1 MKSEKEIEINEEL
14 IVKYLSGEATPEEA
28 LALHDWRTTPEHKL
42 QFEQLESTWTAA
54 HPAKKASFN
63 KQAAWNKLNN
73 NIEEASSKRNQEKGR
88 VIFFGLSNHVLKIA
102 ASFLILVAAGIF
114 TYIKLSETELK
125 NITTLA
131 ESETVSLIDNST
143 VTLYRNTHFDYPVE
157 FKKDT
162 REVKLVKG
170 EAFFKIAHDKS
181 KPFIVHTAIAD
192 IKVIGTEF
200 NVTVND
206 NQAEVSVKE
215 GKVLVYT
222 SNDSIYL
229 TKGLTG
235 SIKTGK
241 DIVVDNNAK
250 SNDWGYATRKL
261 VFKDAP
267 LKAVIKDIEKA
278 YPCSISVSNE
288 TINNCHLT
296 ATFDNDSIEKI
307 VNLIA
312 EILNLTVKRN
322 DRVFMLE
329 GEGCP

>member
-1 MKSEKEIEINEEL
+1 MEINEEL

-28 LALHDWRTTPEHKL
+28 LALHDWLTTPENKL
-42 QFEQLESTWTAA
+42 QFEQLESTWTAT
-54 HPAKKASFN
+54 HPVKKASFN
-63 KQAAWNKLNN
+63 KQTAWRKLDLNTATT
-73 NIEEASSKRNQEKGR
+73 ASEKKGR
-88 VIFFGLSNHVLKIA
+88 VVFFGLSYQALKIA
-102 ASFLILVAAGIF
+102 ASLLILLAAGVF
-114 TYIKLSETELK
+114 TYVKFSETELK

-131 ESETVSLIDNST
+131 ESETVSLVDNST
-143 VTLYRNTHFDYPVE
+143 VTLYRNTQLDYPVE

-170 EAFFKIAHDKS
+170 EAFFKVVHDKS

-200 NVTVND
+200 NVTIKD

-222 SNDSIYL
+222 SKDSIYL

-235 SIKTGK
+235 NIKTGK
-241 DIVVDNNAK
+241 DILVDTNAN